1 MDLVKAAFDYSV
13 RVAELVKHLR
23 SDEKGFPL
31 SDDLLECGVNAGMFL
46 RDPPSPDKD
55 KALACLNKA
64 DYLLDM
70 AATAGY
76 LTERQTARIREN
88 GQELIKMINE
98 SGGIQV

>member
-1 MDLVKAAFDYSV
+1 L
-13 RVAELVKHLR
+13 
-23 SDEKGFPL
+23 EK
-31 SDDLLECGVNAGMFL
+31 SKKRGVLYNMG
-46 RDPPSPDKD
+46 DPSSPD

-64 DYLLDM
+64 DYLLEM

-98 SGGIQV
+98 NKGGQTE